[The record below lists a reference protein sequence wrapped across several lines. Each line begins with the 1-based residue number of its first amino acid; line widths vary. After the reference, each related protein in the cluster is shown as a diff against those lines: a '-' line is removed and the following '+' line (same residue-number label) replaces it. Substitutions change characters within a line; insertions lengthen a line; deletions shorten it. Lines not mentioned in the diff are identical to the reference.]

1 MRVRHCVRSR
11 ALPALVALV
20 AAAVLTMV
28 AGPQPAAL
36 GYVSR
41 GDAALVAEVRSLVGG
56 TDAREAGVA
65 AGFRSL
71 AVGLVDG
78 ERTTYAFVGDRGD
91 GRAPDTS
98 TTFEVASVTKTFTAL
113 LLADAVQ
120 RGEVALD
127 DPIEGLLP
135 ELEGSEA
142 GEVTLEEL
150 ATHRSGLPAYAD
162 VVSGAA
168 YEGFGAADLAVEDEA
183 AVIGQ
188 TLALRLSGRGTWQYS
203 NLGVSLLGFGLARA
217 AREASWESLV
227 HRRILDPLGMTAT
240 TFARTAA
247 DVPAS
252 AAQGHRSNGTR
263 VLPVTG
269 AGYLPAGTTTFTT
282 VADMTAYAGAILS
295 GRAPGLTALEPR
307 YDLGGNEQIGLVWY
321 SRPSGGHTVWWHDGG
336 VPGFSSVL
344 VVDRVAGRA
353 VVVLGGSEQGVDAVG
368 FHLLDPHSP
377 VTWFGSGLVSTLV
390 GAAGFAVVVG
400 AVVVGFRSRRPLRLV
415 AAGLAAQGGLLLA
428 LRHGP
433 WHQLP
438 PWAWGLTAALV
449 FWGTVEAGRRWGGLT
464 RSRRDDVAGVVAS
477 AIALAAYGLVI
488 WLG

>member
-1 MRVRHCVRSR
+1 
-11 ALPALVALV
+11 
-20 AAAVLTMV
+20 
-28 AGPQPAAL
+28 
-36 GYVSR
+36 
-41 GDAALVAEVRSLVGG
+41 
-56 TDAREAGVA
+56 
-65 AGFRSL
+65 
-71 AVGLVDG
+71 
-78 ERTTYAFVGDRGD
+78 
-91 GRAPDTS
+91 
-98 TTFEVASVTKTFTAL
+98 
-113 LLADAVQ
+113 
-120 RGEVALD
+120 
-127 DPIEGLLP
+127 
-135 ELEGSEA
+135 
-142 GEVTLEEL
+142 
-150 ATHRSGLPAYAD
+150 
-162 VVSGAA
+162 
-168 YEGFGAADLAVEDEA
+168 
-183 AVIGQ
+183 
-188 TLALRLSGRGTWQYS
+188 
-203 NLGVSLLGFGLARA
+203 VSLLGFGLARA

-390 GAAGFAVVVG
+390 SSGIRRGGGGGRQV
-400 AVVVGFRSRRPLRLV
+400 RSRRPPRLV
-415 AAGLAAQGGLLLA
+415 AAGLALRAGSLA

-433 WHQLP
+433 RHSSSP
-438 PWAWGLTAALV
+438 GP
-449 FWGTVEAGRRWGGLT
+449 GG
-464 RSRRDDVAGVVAS
+464 
-477 AIALAAYGLVI
+477 
-488 WLG
+488 